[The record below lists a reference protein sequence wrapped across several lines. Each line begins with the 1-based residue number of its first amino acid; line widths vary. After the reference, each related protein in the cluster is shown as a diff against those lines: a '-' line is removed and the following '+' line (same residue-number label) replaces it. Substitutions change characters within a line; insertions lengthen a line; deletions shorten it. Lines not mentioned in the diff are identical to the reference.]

1 MPIKLVIFIESANI
15 NLINLVFNPLS
26 HEVMKKFVYIVT
38 DRNRTSLHVGMSAD
52 LIKTLDF
59 YKQMPNL
66 FFDSGQQLT
75 RLVYF
80 EEFRTEAQALNRFK
94 LVSRFTR
101 MQKERIVRSCNP
113 DWVDLTIGLDFENI
127 LSHQKINTQVTLP
140 LSILS

>member
-1 MPIKLVIFIESANI
+1 VPIKLVIFIESANI

-26 HEVMKKFVYIVT
+26 HQVMKKFVYIVT

-80 EEFRTEAQALNRFK
+80 EEFRTEAQALSRFK

-127 LSHQKINTQVTLP
+127 LSHRKINTQVSLP